1 MKIINEA
8 EYKDFFSKD
17 TLQTLQKKS
26 ADNIKVML
34 SRGLGSALS
43 ESNRLINELK
53 KLEKPHIAEL
63 ELLSEVIIKD
73 LYGIV
78 NDNKIEIQANIVD
91 RVNLEYEDTEDVGN
105 SDGEQIDI
113 DSTFPDEVQ
122 IDIDSTFPD
131 EVKRRIVNSITQGG
145 AVRGAFSFYLFKEY
159 LDDINPSLVEKY
171 NSLLKSVFGIYDDDN
186 AIAMLLS
193 AVAQKS
199 SAAGGLSEG
208 YYDEETEMF
217 VIKAQGIVFPILLHE
232 LIKGVYEI
240 VATEGFTSDAEK
252 NKKIIKNVDKIG
264 NEPEDLRYGKYI
276 YDAINNLVS
285 LVGTKDN
292 RIREYFISEIY
303 KLPDVEFLSFIENL
317 INERLTSD
325 QRKWISRTL
334 VDIEY
339 DLKKDDTGLSGL
351 DYTPEEDDDEEPV
364 YEGDQNRS
372 ELNPRHQAQ
381 INRRNTITRVKPSGK
396 IYKRD
401 KNKKQ
406 IKGYEK

>member
-43 ESNRLINELK
+43 ESSRLINELK

-78 NDNKIEIQANIVD
+78 NDNKIEIQAKIVD
-91 RVNLEYEDTEDVGN
+91 SVNLEYENTEDVGN
-105 SDGEQIDI
+105 SDEK
-113 DSTFPDEVQ
+113 Q

-276 YDAINNLVS
+276 YDTINNLVS

-303 KLPDVEFLSFIENL
+303 KLPDVEFFSFIENL

-364 YEGDQNRS
+364 YESDQNRS

-381 INRRNTITRVKPSGK
+381 INRRNTTTRVKPSGK
-396 IYKRD
+396 VYKRD
-401 KNKKQ
+401 KNKKH